1 MSTDLAETNADI
13 RRHELLADLAE
24 QSAKFALQKL
34 AGLGIT
40 EDQALEL
47 GNDLADFICTHW
59 NGQNIYMVSDAQYKL
74 SKRDLMIYE
83 RMQRGNAHELA
94 KELGISYVRVYQ
106 VYKRCLAAARAKRQP
121 QLFEAPEKADATDLS
136 TAQKPM
142 YKSKTASDLKKR
154 VIGS

>member
-1 MSTDLAETNADI
+1 MSTDLVETNADK

-24 QSAKFALQKL
+24 QSAKFALEKL

-40 EDQALEL
+40 EEQALEL

-106 VYKRCLAAARAKRQP
+106 VYKRCLAAARAKSQP
-121 QLFEAPEKADATDLS
+121 QLFEAAAVDNLPKGT
-136 TAQKPM
+136 KP
-142 YKSKTASDLKKR
+142 
-154 VIGS
+154 